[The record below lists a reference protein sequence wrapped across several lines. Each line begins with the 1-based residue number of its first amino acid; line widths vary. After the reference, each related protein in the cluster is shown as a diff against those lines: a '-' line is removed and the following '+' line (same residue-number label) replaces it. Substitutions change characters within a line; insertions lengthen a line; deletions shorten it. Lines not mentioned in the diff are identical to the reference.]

1 LIGEMQIA
9 GNMKIRLL
17 ILVLVFAVC
26 RPAFGAGASR
36 TDLVRDGYGLMG
48 VEGKLSKVKAGDE
61 DQYVKFDDDDEVWLF
76 TLGADLNDYRGTV
89 KSGTSLQL
97 LPSAG
102 LEKLVADAEEHPGS
116 TYRLWGRITTY
127 KGANYVYCAI
137 FLPIVKVIPAE
148 IKIPEPP
155 VEPNVPEP
163 VEARKEPTEP
173 NSPKEPKAPDPPKE
187 PTEPNEPKVG
197 QEKQPPPTLKDPNG
211 ILDIPKDILE
221 KFRTRE
227 IVLPRKIKP
236 RPKPPEK
243 TKEVPPEKPEK
254 KSQENGE
261 QTKTTAKTAP
271 ETAKEK
277 DQKDSPAVK
286 ENNAEAEKKP
296 EPVKR
301 PAIKLDSML
310 ADRMATLIKKD
321 GGRAEFVLDALG
333 LSVQKLSLRLLPCE
347 VLELTETRQVA
358 ELNPVRFKIAGIKTE
373 YKGKHYILLQKAMRV
388 YGHGNFG
395 N

>member
-1 LIGEMQIA
+1 LIGEMHIA

-48 VEGKLSKVKAGDE
+48 VEGKLSKVKADDE
-61 DQYVKFDDDDEVWLF
+61 DQYVKFDDDDDVWLF

-163 VEARKEPTEP
+163 LEARKEPTEP

-197 QEKQPPPTLKDPNG
+197 RQKQPPPTLKDPNG

-221 KFRTRE
+221 KFRT
-227 IVLPRKIKP
+227 
-236 RPKPPEK
+236 
-243 TKEVPPEKPEK
+243 KEVPPEKPEK

-261 QTKTTAKTAP
+261 QTDTTTKTVP
-271 ETAKEK
+271 ETAKK
-277 DQKDSPAVK
+277 DDQKDPPAVK
-286 ENNAEAEKKP
+286 ETNAEAEKKP

-310 ADRMATLIKKD
+310 ADRMATLIKRD

-333 LSVQKLSLRLLPCE
+333 LSFKEVSLRLLPCE

-373 YKGKHYILLQKAMRV
+373 YKGTGTSGID
-388 YGHGNFG
+388 
-395 N
+395 